1 MTTRSAAMSYGV
13 SSRTVARWCD
23 FHGLLHKRVGKRRVR
38 VIDPK
43 ILREWIASNAER
55 LYRCRQDF
63 PVGKTQT
70 PNPISLR
77 MSRLKLAA
85 GEMRPVNLRLVA
97 EAEELIAGRWERLQ
111 AAITRRQS
119 R

>member
-23 FHGLLHKRVGKRRVR
+23 FYGLPHVKVGPQQRRM
-38 VIDPK
+38 IDPK
-43 ILREWIASNAER
+43 ILREWITSNAER
-55 LYRCRQDF
+55 LFRCRQDF

-85 GEMRPVNLRLVA
+85 GEMRQVNLRLIA
-97 EAEELIAGRWERLQ
+97 EANGLIANRIARLNERKE
-111 AAITRRQS
+111 IK
-119 R
+119 